1 MDELLAVYMIL
12 GFMCALLIGMPVGI
26 GIALSG
32 FLFGWMGFG
41 DFLFNLVPSRIY
53 GVVTKYEFLAIPLF
67 VYMGVMLEKSRVAE
81 DMLEVVGRLSGRL
94 NGGMAIALIVV
105 GVLMG
110 ASTGIVGATVVT
122 LTMLTMPVLLKRN
135 YDGGI
140 AAGAICASGTLGQI
154 IPPSLVLILL
164 ADIMGES
171 VGTLFAAAMM
181 PGLMLAGLYI
191 GFILILGKL
200 RPEMM
205 PPIPSEE
212 RAEIAGWA
220 LARKAAMA
228 LAPPLLLVGGVLGTI
243 IGGLAAPTEAAGVG
257 AALSIMI
264 AALYGRLN
272 LRMIWEAAEGALRI
286 SAMIF
291 FILIAAQVFSVA
303 FRGLDGEDLVQDAL
317 ALLPGGET
325 GALLF
330 LMALL
335 FVLGFFLEWIE
346 ISYIALPLLLP
357 FFVAAGTDMVWLA
370 ALIALNLQTS
380 FLTPPFGWALFFL
393 KGAAPP
399 QVSTG
404 MIYRGVVPFI
414 CIQGIALVL
423 LFNFPGIA
431 TWLPDALA
439 HLTGHLFDLV
449 IEDQDSAH
457 DRLTRGEVLG
467 ALTSR
472 AAPLPGC
479 DVAPMGRLRYVATAS
494 PAFLARHFAA
504 GVTADTL
511 ATAPMLQFDSRDQLQ
526 HRWIVHAT
534 GATLSPPCHRL
545 PSSEGFATA
554 ARLGLGWGMNPEPL
568 VAEDLARGT
577 LRPLLPGTPLDT
589 ALYWQS
595 SRLMGPALDP
605 VTRALRR
612 AARRGLLPPE

>member
-1 MDELLAVYMIL
+1 MEHLLPLYMIL

-26 GIALSG
+26 GIAVAG
-32 FLFGWMGFG
+32 FAFGWIGFG

-81 DMLEVVGRLSGRL
+81 DMLEVIGRLSGRL
-94 NGGMAIALIVV
+94 NGGMAVALIVV

-122 LTMLTMPVLLKRN
+122 LTMLTMPVLLRRN
-135 YDGGI
+135 YDGGL

-171 VGTLFAAAMM
+171 VGTLFAAAMI

-191 GFILILGKL
+191 VFILVLGRL
-200 RPEMM
+200 RPDLM
-205 PPIPSEE
+205 PPIPAEE
-212 RAEIAGWA
+212 RAEIQGWELAKKA
-220 LARKAAMA
+220 LLA
-228 LAPPLLLVGGVLGTI
+228 LAPPLILVTGVLGTI

-257 AALSIMI
+257 AVLSIGI

-272 LRMIWEAAEGALRI
+272 IAMIWSAAHSALRI

-303 FRGLDGEDLVQDAL
+303 FRGLQGEDLVQDTL
-317 ALLPGGET
+317 GLMPGGET
-325 GALLF
+325 GALIF

-357 FFVAAGTDMVWLA
+357 FFVASGTDMVWLA

-399 QVSTG
+399 EITTS
-404 MIYRGVVPFI
+404 MIYRGVIPFI
-414 CIQGIALVL
+414 IIQMIALVL

-431 TWLPDALA
+431 TWLPES
-439 HLTGHLFDLV
+439 
-449 IEDQDSAH
+449 I
-457 DRLTRGEVLG
+457 
-467 ALTSR
+467 
-472 AAPLPGC
+472 
-479 DVAPMGRLRYVATAS
+479 
-494 PAFLARHFAA
+494 
-504 GVTADTL
+504 
-511 ATAPMLQFDSRDQLQ
+511 
-526 HRWIVHAT
+526 
-534 GATLSPPCHRL
+534 
-545 PSSEGFATA
+545 
-554 ARLGLGWGMNPEPL
+554 GW
-568 VAEDLARGT
+568 
-577 LRPLLPGTPLDT
+577 
-589 ALYWQS
+589 
-595 SRLMGPALDP
+595 
-605 VTRALRR
+605 
-612 AARRGLLPPE
+612 